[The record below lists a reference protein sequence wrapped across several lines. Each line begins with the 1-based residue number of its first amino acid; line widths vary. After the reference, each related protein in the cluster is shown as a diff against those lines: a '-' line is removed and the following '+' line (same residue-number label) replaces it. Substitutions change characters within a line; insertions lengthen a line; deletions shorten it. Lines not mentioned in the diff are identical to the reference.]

1 MAEHTN
7 ASNQR
12 GLSESELE
20 HWLIKT
26 RREFHQHPELGFQ
39 EVWTTARIAEILS
52 DLNLEVRLFDDMTGV
67 VGLLRFSDDPGPC
80 IGLRADIDALPIE
93 ELNTISYKSRN
104 PGCMHAC
111 GHDAH
116 TTIMLGVAKQLVAF
130 YAGKDSSQHRVNP
143 LKGSVKFIFQP
154 AEEDGPGSQPMIDR
168 GVLHD
173 PEVDRILAC
182 HVTTSVP
189 VGKVQSRR
197 TDVCASADS
206 FEITITGTGGHAA
219 APHKTR
225 DPIVAGANLVNA
237 LQTIVSRN
245 INPTEPAVISIGSFQ
260 AGTAVNIIP
269 EKAVLKGT
277 IRAMTPKI
285 RELLHKRI
293 KEVTT
298 DLCKSL
304 QVKAN
309 VRIVKGYP
317 PTINDPKIADF
328 LHQAAVETL
337 GQENV
342 KWAAKPSVVAED
354 FSFFAMARPSALMW
368 LGAGSKD
375 HLAYMHAPDFDIDE
389 SALLIGVKIITH
401 AVKRFLPAEG
411 KK

>member
-1 MAEHTN
+1 MTEYKN
-7 ASNQR
+7 SLNQG

-39 EVWTTARIAEILS
+39 EVWTTTRIAEILS
-52 DLNLEVRLFDDMTGV
+52 DLNIEVQLFDDMTGV

-93 ELNTISYKSRN
+93 ELNTISYKSIK

-116 TTIMLGVAKQLVAF
+116 TTIMLGVAKQLVEF
-130 YAGKDSSQHRVNP
+130 CTGKDSSQHIVNN
-143 LKGSVKFIFQP
+143 LKGSVKFLFQP
-154 AEEDGPGSQPMIDR
+154 AEENGPGSQPMIDR
-168 GVLHD
+168 GVLND
-173 PEVDRILAC
+173 PEVDIILAC

-189 VGKVQSRR
+189 VGKVESRR
-197 TDVCASADS
+197 TSVCASADS
-206 FEITITGTGGHAA
+206 FEITITGIGGHAA
-219 APHKTR
+219 APHRTR
-225 DPIVAGANLVNA
+225 DPIIAGANLVNA

-245 INPTEPAVISIGSFQ
+245 VDPMEPAVISIASFQ

-277 IRAMTPKI
+277 IRAMSPEV

-293 KEVTT
+293 KAITT
-298 DLCKSL
+298 EICKSL
-304 QVKAN
+304 QVKAD
-309 VRIVKGYP
+309 VRIVKSYP
-317 PTINDPKIADF
+317 PTINDPEIAEF

-354 FSFFAMARPSALMW
+354 FSFFAMAKPSALMW
-368 LGAGSKD
+368 LGAGSKN
-375 HLAYMHAPDFDIDE
+375 HLAFMHAPDFDIDE
-389 SALLIGVKIITH
+389 NALLIGVNIITR
-401 AVKRFLPAEG
+401 AVKQFLMADG
-411 KK
+411 